1 MLRIEGDWVIVDK
14 QTHKLQGFRLEDTIR
29 APALII
35 FIDDQKPELLPLRMG
50 QTVPTRIKSLNMEAE
65 ISVITYGEINAYMNP

>member
-1 MLRIEGDWVIVDK
+1 MLKIEDDCVIVDK

-35 FIDDQKPELLPLRMG
+35 FIDDHKPELLPLRMG
-50 QTVPTRIKSLNMEAE
+50 QTAPTKIKSLNMEAE
-65 ISVITYGEINAYMNP
+65 INIISYGEINAYMNQ

>member
-1 MLRIEGDWVIVDK
+1 MLRIEDDWVIVDK

-50 QTVPTRIKSLNMEAE
+50 QTAPTKIKSLNMEAE
-65 ISVITYGEINAYMNP
+65 ISIITYEEINAHMKQ